1 MKPLKN
7 HRHELFAQAIANG
20 FSVTVA
26 YAKAGFMP
34 HSSSASRL
42 LADARIKNRVEE
54 LQLAAGKRTE
64 ISISQVLKAL
74 SDVGFTKTGEV
85 NGMRVSTKD
94 RLSALEKIG
103 KHLAM
108 FTDKTDHV
116 SSDGSMTPQP
126 PVSVDPKVVQAL
138 VDKLVD

>member
-1 MKPLKN
+1 MKPLNN
-7 HRHELFAQAIANG
+7 HRHELFAQNIAKG
-20 FSVTVA
+20 VPVTIA

-42 LADARIKNRVEE
+42 LADARIKKRVEE
-54 LQLAAGKRTE
+54 LQAAGAVRSE
-64 ISISQVLKAL
+64 ITVSKVLDAL
-74 SDVGFTKTGEV
+74 SEVGFTENSEI
-85 NGMRVSTKD
+85 NGMKVSTKD

-108 FTDKTDHV
+108 FTDRTDHT
-116 SSDGSMTPQP
+116 SSDGSMTPQS
-126 PVSVDPKVVQAL
+126 PVSVDPEVVQAL